1 MHDVVIVGGGVIGLA
16 IAREICRNRSVVV
29 LERGAIGEGTSWAA
43 AGMLS
48 PQSEAD
54 RAGPFFDFSL
64 ASFNMF
70 ERFAADLKAE
80 SGIDPGYERSGLL
93 LLSSTD
99 EESAVLRLRAEWQQ
113 REGFSAEIVSRERAL
128 EMEPLL
134 TADFRD
140 ALYLPNDQQVT
151 PRKLVAALAESCR
164 RRGVEIRSGTA
175 VTAVLSDA
183 GRVTGV
189 VGNGNVIPAGQVVL
203 SAGVWSGTIDGLA
216 PKIPVNP
223 RKGQILSLQMPERT
237 FGHMIRW
244 GHAYFVPRPDGEL
257 VVGATNENAGFDR
270 SLTPAG
276 IGRLLSDAQRISS
289 HVGSYPIRETWSGL
303 RPGTPDE
310 LPVIGESA
318 IKGLIYATGHYR
330 NGILLAPLTA
340 VIIAALIDG
349 SQLPTAIEAF
359 SPMRWTL

>member
-1 MHDVVIVGGGVIGLA
+1 M
-16 IAREICRNRSVVV
+16 
-29 LERGAIGEGTSWAA
+29 GEGTSWAA

-54 RAGPFFDFSL
+54 RAGPFFEFSRSRVSTCL
-64 ASFNMF
+64 KDSRRTSRPNRVSTAVTN
-70 ERFAADLKAE
+70 AAVYSCLPRLRKNPQS
-80 SGIDPGYERSGLL
+80 SG
-93 LLSSTD
+93 
-99 EESAVLRLRAEWQQ
+99 LRAEWQQ
-113 REGFSAEIVSRERAL
+113 REGFSAEIISRAQAL
-128 EMEPLL
+128 EIEPLV

-140 ALYLPNDQQVT
+140 ALFLPNDQQVT
-151 PRKLVAALAESCR
+151 PRRLVAALAESCR
-164 RRGVEIRSGTA
+164 SRGVEIRPQTD

-189 VGNGNVIPAGQVVL
+189 VGNGNVIPARQVVL

-216 PKIPVNP
+216 PRIPVYP

-237 FGHMIRW
+237 FRHMIRW
-244 GHAYFVPRPDGEL
+244 RHAYFVPRPNGDL
-257 VVGATNENAGFDR
+257 VVGATDENVGFDR

-276 IGRLLSDAQRISS
+276 IGRLLLDAQQISS
-289 HVGSYPIRETWSGL
+289 HVDSYAIRETWSGL

-318 IKGLIYATGHYR
+318 VKGLIYATGHYR

-349 SQLPTAIEAF
+349 SPPPAAIEAF
-359 SPMRWTL
+359 SPMRWTV

>member
-1 MHDVVIVGGGVIGLA
+1 MHDVVVVGGGVIGLA
-16 IAREICRNRSVVV
+16 IAREVSRNHSVVV
-29 LERGAIGEGTSWAA
+29 LERGSVGEGTSWAA

-54 RAGPFFDFSL
+54 RAGPFFEFSL

-70 ERFAADLKAE
+70 ERFTADLNAE
-80 SGIDPGYERSGLL
+80 SGIDAGYERSGLL
-93 LLSSTD
+93 VLASNE
-99 EESAVLRLRAEWQQ
+99 EESAVLGLRAEWQQ
-113 REGFSAEIVSRERAL
+113 RDGFSAEIISRAQAL
-128 EMEPLL
+128 EREPLL

-140 ALYLPNDQQVT
+140 ALFLPNDQQVN
-151 PRKLVAALAESCR
+151 PRRLVASLAESCR
-164 RRGVEIRSGTA
+164 RRGVEIRSETA
-175 VTAVLSDA
+175 VTGVLSNA

-189 VGNGNVIPAGQVVL
+189 IGNGDVIPARQVVL

-216 PKIPVNP
+216 PRIPVYP

-237 FGHMIRW
+237 FRHMIRW
-244 GHAYFVPRPDGEL
+244 RHAYFVPRPDGDL
-257 VVGATNENAGFDR
+257 VVGATDENVGFDR

-276 IGRLLSDAQRISS
+276 IGRLLSDAQQMSS
-289 HVGSYPIRETWSGL
+289 HVGSYAIRETWSGL

-318 IKGLIYATGHYR
+318 VKGLIYATGHYR

-349 SQLPTAIEAF
+349 SRPPAAIEAF
-359 SPMRWTL
+359 SPMRWTV